1 MGYKHKTMP
10 HILRIDTDPNV
21 SQQNHNGWTGSP
33 AGLTGNRI
41 EHIPDTLTAAAG
53 GAAGSAGKAGTSIPS
68 PFARL
73 YLFDTAF
80 RMVKNNLQPAEL
92 SMYHVLVSHTL
103 DLLEL
108 LFQAGNSD
116 DLTYKLWNRG
126 ERLGKLAS
134 ATGGGGASGL
144 TRHPHQ
150 VLAKALELDFR
161 NELASVQTTTLIY
174 YKGALLGGTSPL
186 TLVFTTP
193 NWEQERQNKFIDPP
207 KSSTG
212 RTLFQ
217 NDYVPLSAR
226 DEGFTTYLRRWYEQ
240 YNNLMPPGGFKEY
253 LYRVFFDSA
262 VVPPVTAGVTLSNFE
277 PIQVRGEST
286 SVLQVLPG
294 MPLYRVREDDV
305 LNDIE
310 ENSDFLMVPT
320 VDYYTRE
327 TSNGAATGV
336 RKPLALASRMDMTGR
351 YVKNTNWNTNTVIMR
366 QRDLGGG
373 FLLSDRFLPGVD
385 NVKYPFVTTDD
396 FLEDFLI
403 KMPYKL
409 NSGRFFTGTPGDM
422 EFLLPV
428 RKEYFSFFRMED
440 LSKQL
445 TLRTEDRGMDRIII
459 AALSIPVKN
468 NRTVIFRKE
477 YNLSNPDTMI
487 EFRAGLACF
496 PFYKITVPD
505 AQLQALNEYNVM
517 LLDASK
523 DDANFHAG
531 RSVRF
536 FQFPQV
542 VNNQPL
548 LVPAPDH
555 RTPKS
560 GPTQAASYYYKVP
573 QAFDLMEVQ
582 LQRNGVPYRGLV
594 LPKFTII
601 SERGYKPFT
610 FAIDFGTSNTHVA
623 YVDTNLGNADP
634 KTLTIS
640 DDKVNLD
647 ADELQMV
654 SLVKP
659 YDGYEAQTP
668 YDRYRLGA
676 KQGQFTEFDT
686 FVRREFVPAIIGG
699 QYGSPFTFPLRTT
712 VYEKTGS
719 ADSGDNLFS
728 KINLGFNIDLET
740 GSTGVNRYVTNL
752 KWLFENQPGDP
763 MNRPRVRA
771 FFETLLLMMRNKI
784 LLNQGNL
791 TDTKITWL
799 APTSMQADTE
809 DKLVAEWENAF
820 RRVFKSTQY
829 FRPNPIPESLAPHF
843 FLVTKGVKSFAD
855 AVNVDIGGGTA
866 DIMLFMKQQ
875 NKYLNT
881 SFRFAGYD
889 IWGGGL
895 NQQGHPSHL
904 KDNGFILNYLQ
915 YRRTLTQAPAPEDQ
929 ILDTFLANND
939 LSAEDIVSLLFRNDT
954 HYKFTQSI
962 VDGRPALRIVLFLH
976 YSAIVYHLVQLIEA
990 NQMGLP
996 RYLTFTGR
1004 GSQYLKMLGSSRRLI
1019 EFTKMLFRAY
1029 TTLPVPPDFEVVLSE
1044 NPKETTANGA
1054 VLFENASSMEK
1065 DKYNSRQTTC
1075 YWGNAPIEQKA
1086 LPSPAE
1092 ASPTQETTGFGA
1104 PVSSWGTYPGQTGQA
1119 SYGSAPAQPTSKVVN
1134 APFEY
1139 RRTKI
1144 GEVSGDRAFHDSVL
1158 TNVKTFLE
1166 KTLTDR
1172 DVAYFL
1178 SEHNIQTPEQY
1189 LSFLVGPDVTRS
1201 GALYDS
1207 YMLART
1213 GLEQEPNQAVSETY
1227 FFLPIKH
1234 ALYELSKMIAG

>member
-1 MGYKHKTMP
+1 MP

-41 EHIPDTLTAAAG
+41 EHIPDTLSGAGG
-53 GAAGSAGKAGTSIPS
+53 GAAGAAAKAGTSIPS

-116 DLTYKLWNRG
+116 DLTYRLWNRG
-126 ERLGKLAS
+126 ERLGKLGS
-134 ATGGGGASGL
+134 ATGGSMSGG
-144 TRHPHQ
+144 RHPHQ

-161 NELASVQTTTLIY
+161 NELAAVQTTTLIY
-174 YKGALLGGTSPL
+174 YKNALLGGTSPL
-186 TLVFTTP
+186 TLVFTSP

-212 RTLFQ
+212 RVLFQ
-217 NDYVPLSAR
+217 NEYVPLHLR

-240 YNNLMPPGGFKEY
+240 YNNQMPQGGFKEY

-262 VVPPVTAGVTLSNFE
+262 VLPPVAAGLTLANFE

-286 SVLQVLPG
+286 STLQVLPG

-310 ENSDFLMVPT
+310 EGSDFVMVPT
-320 VDYYTRE
+320 VDFYTRE
-327 TSNGAATGV
+327 TINGAATDV
-336 RKPLALASRMDMTGR
+336 RKPLALASRMDVAGR
-351 YVKNTNWNTNTVIMR
+351 YVKNTNWNSNTVIMR
-366 QRDLGGG
+366 QRDLGSG
-373 FLLSDRFLPGVD
+373 FLLSERFLPGVD

-396 FLEDFLI
+396 FLEDFLVR
-403 KMPYKL
+403 MPYKL

-428 RKEYFSFFRMED
+428 RKEYFNFFRMED
-440 LSKQL
+440 LARQL
-445 TLRTEDRGMDRIII
+445 TLRTEDRGLDRIII
-459 AALSIPVKN
+459 ASLAIPIRN
-468 NRTVIFRKE
+468 NRTVTFRKE
-477 YNLSNPDTMI
+477 YNLGNPDTML

-496 PFYKITVPD
+496 PFYRITVPD
-505 AQLQALNEYNVM
+505 PALQALNEYTVM
-517 LLDASK
+517 LLDGSK
-523 DDANFHAG
+523 DEANFHAA

-536 FQFPQV
+536 FQFEQV

-548 LVPAPDH
+548 VVAAPEH

-573 QAFDLMEVQ
+573 QAFDLLEVQ
-582 LQRNGVPYRGLV
+582 LQRNGMPYRGLL

-623 YVDTNLGNADP
+623 YTDTNMGNSDP

-654 SLVKP
+654 TLNKP

-668 YDRYRLGA
+668 YARYRLGA
-676 KQGQFTEFDT
+676 GYGQLVEFET
-686 FVRREFVPAIIGG
+686 FIRREFVPPIIGS

-719 ADSGDNLFS
+719 ADAGDNLFN

-771 FFETLLLMMRNKI
+771 FFETLLLLMRNKV

-791 TDTKITWL
+791 NDTKITWL

-809 DKLVAEWENAF
+809 DKLVEEWEKAF
-820 RRVFKSTQY
+820 RRVFKTTQY
-829 FRPNPIPESLAPHF
+829 FRPNPVPESLAPHF
-843 FLVTKGVKSFAD
+843 YLVTKGVKSFAD

-875 NKYLNT
+875 NRYLNT

-895 NQQGHPSHL
+895 NQQGHPSHQ

-915 YRRTLTQAPAPEDQ
+915 YRRTLSQAPAPEDQ

-939 LSAEDIVSLLFRNDT
+939 LSAEDIVSLLFRNND

-962 VDGRPALRIVLFLH
+962 IDGRPALRIVLFLH

-990 NQMGLP
+990 NQMSLP

-1029 TTLPVPPDFEVVLSE
+1029 TNLPVPPDFEVVMSE

-1065 DKYNSRQTTC
+1065 DKYSSRQTVC
-1075 YWGNAPIEQKA
+1075 YWGNAPLEQKA
-1086 LPSPAE
+1086 LPQPADVPP
-1092 ASPTQETTGFGA
+1092 AQSGFGS
-1104 PVSSWGTYPGQTGQA
+1104 PIDTWGNPATYPAGE
-1119 SYGSAPAQPTSKVVN
+1119 PQPTTPPVQVVN

-1144 GEVSGDRAFHDSVL
+1144 GEISGNRTFHDSVL
-1158 TNVKTFLE
+1158 LNVKRFLE
-1166 KTLTDR
+1166 LTLTDR
-1172 DVAYFL
+1172 DIAYYL
-1178 SEHNIQTPEQY
+1178 SEHKIQTPEQY
-1189 LSFLVGPDVTRS
+1189 LSFLIGPDVTRS
-1201 GALYDS
+1201 GAVYDS
-1207 YMLART
+1207 YMLARQ
-1213 GLEQEPNQAVSETY
+1213 GMEQEPNQAISETY
-1227 FFLPIKH
+1227 FFLPLKN
-1234 ALYELSKMIAG
+1234 ALYELSKHIAS

>member
-1 MGYKHKTMP
+1 MP

-41 EHIPDTLTAAAG
+41 EHIPDTLTGAGG
-53 GAAGSAGKAGTSIPS
+53 GAAGAAAKAGTSIPS

-108 LFQAGNSD
+108 LFQAGGSD
-116 DLTYKLWNRG
+116 ELTYRLWNRG
-126 ERLGKLAS
+126 DRLSKLGS
-134 ATGGGGASGL
+134 ATGGNMSGG
-144 TRHPHQ
+144 RHPHQ
-150 VLAKALELDFR
+150 VLAKALDLDFR
-161 NELASVQTTTLIY
+161 NELAAVQTITLIY

-186 TLVFTTP
+186 TLVCTTP

-217 NDYVPLSAR
+217 NEYVPLHGR

-240 YNNLMPPGGFKEY
+240 YNNLLPPGGFKEY
-253 LYRVFFDSA
+253 LYRVFFDSPI
-262 VVPPVTAGVTLSNFE
+262 VPPLANGLTLNNFE
-277 PIQVRGEST
+277 PIQVRDNGSNST
-286 SVLQVLPG
+286 LQVLPG
-294 MPLYRVREDDV
+294 VPLYRVKEADV

-310 ENSDFLMVPT
+310 DNSDFVMQPT
-320 VDYYTRE
+320 VDFYTRE

-336 RKPLALASRMDMTGR
+336 RKPLALASRMDVSGR
-351 YVKNTNWNTNTVIMR
+351 YVKNTTWNASTVIMR
-366 QRDLGGG
+366 QRDLGSG
-373 FLLSDRFLPGVD
+373 FLLSERLLPGVD

-403 KMPYKL
+403 RMPYRL
-409 NSGRFFTGTPGDM
+409 NGARFFTGTPGDM
-422 EFLLPV
+422 EFMLPV
-428 RKEYFSFFRMED
+428 RKEYFSFFTMAD
-440 LSKQL
+440 LEKQL
-445 TLRTEDRGMDRIII
+445 TLRIETRGLDRVII
-459 AALSIPVKN
+459 ATLTIPIRN
-468 NRTVIFRKE
+468 NRTVPFQKE
-477 YNLSNPDTMI
+477 YNLGATRNFGAPGDGPDTML
-487 EFRAGLACF
+487 EFKAGFGFF
-496 PFYKITVPD
+496 PFYRIKVPD
-505 AQLQALNEYNVM
+505 PALQSLNEYTMM
-517 LLDASK
+517 LLDASR
-523 DDANFHAG
+523 DEANFHAA

-536 FQFPQV
+536 FSFEKI
-542 VNNQPL
+542 VNNEPL
-548 LVPAPDH
+548 VVPSPEH

-573 QAFDLMEVQ
+573 QAFDLVEVQ
-582 LQRNGVPYRGLV
+582 LQRNGIPYRGLL
-594 LPKFTII
+594 LPKFTNIN
-601 SERGYKPFT
+601 ERGYKPFT

-623 YVDTNLGNADP
+623 YTDSTMGNADP

-640 DDKVNLD
+640 DDKVLS

-654 SLVKP
+654 TLNKP
-659 YDGYEAQTP
+659 YDGYEANTP
-668 YDRYRLGA
+668 YARYRLAAGY
-676 KQGQFTEFDT
+676 GQLIEFEQ
-686 FVRREFVPAIIGG
+686 FIRREFVPPIVGTS
-699 QYGSPFTFPLRTT
+699 YGSPFTFPLRTT

-719 ADSGDNLFS
+719 VDAGDNLFS
-728 KINLGFNIDLET
+728 KINLGFNIDLEI

-752 KWLFENQPGDP
+752 KWLFENQPGDA

-771 FFETLLLMMRNKI
+771 FFETLLLMMRNKV

-791 TDTKITWL
+791 NDTKVTWL

-809 DKLVAEWENAF
+809 DKLVEEWEKAF
-820 RRVFKSTQY
+820 RRVFKTTQY
-829 FRPNPIPESLAPHF
+829 FRPTPIPESLAPHF
-843 FLVTKGVKSFAD
+843 YLVTKGVKSFAD

-875 NKYLNT
+875 QRYVNT

-895 NQQGHPSHL
+895 NQQGYPSHQ

-915 YRRTLTQAPAPEDQ
+915 YRRTLSQAPAQEDS

-939 LSAEDIVSLLFRNDT
+939 LSAEDIVSLLFRNNE

-990 NQMGLP
+990 GQMTLP

-1029 TTLPVPPDFEVVLSE
+1029 TNLPVPPDFEVILSD

-1054 VLFENASSMEK
+1054 VLFENASLVEK
-1065 DKYNSRQTTC
+1065 EKYNSRQTVC
-1075 YWGNAPIEQKA
+1075 YWGNAPLPQQA
-1086 LPSPAE
+1086 LPAPAD
-1092 ASPTQETTGFGA
+1092 APPAQTGFGA
-1104 PVSSWGTYPGQTGQA
+1104 PIGTWGAGAGTYGN
-1119 SYGSAPAQPTSKVVN
+1119 APQPTTPPVQTVN
-1134 APFEY
+1134 APYEY

-1144 GEVSGDRAFHDSVL
+1144 GEVSNDRAFHDSVL
-1158 TNVKTFLE
+1158 QNIKRFLDL
-1166 KTLTDR
+1166 TLTDR
-1172 DVAYFL
+1172 DIAYYL
-1178 SEHNIQTPEQY
+1178 SEHKIQTPEQY
-1189 LSFLVGPDVTRS
+1189 ISFLCGPDVTRS
-1201 GALYDS
+1201 GAVYDS
-1207 YMLART
+1207 YMLARQ

-1227 FFLPIKH
+1227 FFLPLKH
-1234 ALYELSKMIAG
+1234 ALYELSKLIAS

>member
-1 MGYKHKTMP
+1 MP

-21 SQQNHNGWTGSP
+21 SQQNHNGWTGSQ

-41 EHIPDTLTAAAG
+41 EHIPDTLTGAAG
-53 GAAGSAGKAGTSIPS
+53 GAAGAAAKAGTSIPS

-80 RMVKNNLQPAEL
+80 RMVKNNLQPTEL

-108 LFQAGNSD
+108 LFQAGNTD
-116 DLTYKLWNRG
+116 DLTYKLWNKA
-126 ERLGKLAS
+126 ERLGKLGTAV
-134 ATGGGGASGL
+134 GGAA
-144 TRHPHQ
+144 RHPHQ

-161 NELASVQTTTLIY
+161 NELAAVQTTTLIY

-186 TLVFTTP
+186 TLVFTSP

-212 RTLFQ
+212 RVLFQ
-217 NDYVPLSAR
+217 NDYVPLHSR

-240 YNNLMPPGGFKEY
+240 YNNQLPPGGFKEY
-253 LYRVFFDSA
+253 LYRVFFDSPTA
-262 VVPPVTAGVTLSNFE
+262 PPLSAGLTLANFE

-286 SVLQVLPG
+286 TVLQVLPG
-294 MPLYRVREDDV
+294 VPLYRVREDDV

-310 ENSDFLMVPT
+310 ENSDFVMQPT
-320 VDYYTRE
+320 VDFYTHE
-327 TSNGAATGV
+327 TQNGTATGV
-336 RKPLALASRMDMTGR
+336 RKPLALASRMDVSGR
-351 YVKNTNWNTNTVIMR
+351 YVKNTVWNSNTVIMR
-366 QRDLGGG
+366 QRDLGSG
-373 FLLSDRFLPGVD
+373 FLLSERFLPGVD

-396 FLEDFLI
+396 FLEDFLVQ
-403 KMPYKL
+403 MPYKL
-409 NSGRFFTGTPGDM
+409 NSGRFFTGTNGDM

-428 RKEYFSFFRMED
+428 RKEYFNFFRLED
-440 LSKQL
+440 LPKQL
-445 TLRTEDRGMDRIII
+445 TLRTEDRGLDRIVI
-459 AALSIPVKN
+459 ASLTIPIRN
-468 NRTVIFRKE
+468 SRTVTFRKE
-477 YNLSNPDTMI
+477 YNLGNPDTML

-496 PFYKITVPD
+496 PFYRITLPD
-505 AQLQALNEYNVM
+505 TQLQALNEYTVM

-523 DDANFHAG
+523 DEANFHAG

-536 FQFPQV
+536 FQFDQV

-548 LVPAPDH
+548 VVTAPEH

-573 QAFDLMEVQ
+573 QAFDMIEVQ
-582 LQRNGVPYRGLV
+582 LQRNGMPYRGLV
-594 LPKFTII
+594 LPKFTLIT
-601 SERGYKPFT
+601 ERGFKPFT

-623 YVDTNLGNADP
+623 YSDSNLGNSEP
-634 KTLTIS
+634 KTLSIS

-647 ADELQMV
+647 KDELQMV
-654 SLVKP
+654 ALNKP

-668 YDRYRLGA
+668 YARYHLRNSFGSLIDMES
-676 KQGQFTEFDT
+676 FI
-686 FVRREFVPAIIGG
+686 RREFVPAIIGKE
-699 QYGSPFTFPLRTT
+699 YGSPFTFPLRTT

-719 ADSGDNLFS
+719 ADAGDNLFS

-771 FFETLLLMMRNKI
+771 FFEVMLLLIRNKI

-809 DKLVAEWENAF
+809 DKLVEEWEKAF
-820 RRVFKSTQY
+820 KRVFKTTQY
-829 FRPNPIPESLAPHF
+829 FRPMPIPESLAPHF
-843 FLVTKGVKSFAD
+843 YLVTKGVKSFAD

-875 NKYLNT
+875 NRYLNT

-895 NQQGHPSHL
+895 NQQGHPSHQ

-915 YRRTLTQAPAPEDQ
+915 YRRTLSQAPAPEDA

-939 LSAEDIVSLLFRNDT
+939 LSAEDIVSLLFRNND

-990 NQMGLP
+990 NDLTLP

-1029 TTLPVPPDFEVVLSE
+1029 STLPVPPDFEVVMSD

-1054 VLFENASSMEK
+1054 VLFENASPMEK
-1065 DKYNSRQTTC
+1065 AKYDTRQTAC
-1075 YWGNAPIEQKA
+1075 YWGNAPLEQKA
-1086 LPSPAE
+1086 LPAPAE
-1092 ASPTQETTGFGA
+1092 AQQDSSFGA
-1104 PVSSWGTYPGQTGQA
+1104 PITSWGSQSPKNQSVAPGQ
-1119 SYGSAPAQPTSKVVN
+1119 KVVN

-1144 GEVSGDRAFHDSVL
+1144 GEVGQDRAFHDSVL
-1158 TNVKTFLE
+1158 TNVKLFLE

-1172 DVAYFL
+1172 DIAYFL
-1178 SEHNIQTPEQY
+1178 SEHKIQTPEQY
-1189 LSFLVGPDVTRS
+1189 LPFLLGSDVTRN

-1207 YMLART
+1207 YMLARM
-1213 GLEQEPNQAVSETY
+1213 GMEQEPNQAISETY
-1227 FFLPIKH
+1227 FFLPLKH
-1234 ALYELSKMIAG
+1234 ALYELSKQIAG

>member
-1 MGYKHKTMP
+1 MP

-41 EHIPDTLTAAAG
+41 EHIPDTLTGAAG
-53 GAAGSAGKAGTSIPS
+53 GAAGAAAKAGTSIPS

-80 RMVKNNLQPAEL
+80 RMVKNNLQPAEI

-126 ERLGKLAS
+126 DRLGKLGA
-134 ATGGGGASGL
+134 AVGGSINGG
-144 TRHPHQ
+144 RHPHQ

-161 NELASVQTTTLIY
+161 NELAAVQTTTLIY

-193 NWEQERQNKFIDPP
+193 NWEQERQNKFIDLP

-212 RTLFQ
+212 RLLFQ
-217 NDYVPLSAR
+217 NDYVPLNTR

-262 VVPPVTAGVTLSNFE
+262 VVPPVAAGVTLSNFE

-310 ENSDFLMVPT
+310 EGSEFLMVPT

-336 RKPLALASRMDMTGR
+336 RKPLALASRMDVSGR
-351 YVKNTNWNTNTVIMR
+351 YVKNTTWNSNTVIMR
-366 QRDLGGG
+366 QRDLGSG
-373 FLLSDRFLPGVD
+373 FLLAERFLPGVD

-403 KMPYKL
+403 RMPYKL

-428 RKEYFSFFRMED
+428 RKAYFSFFRMED
-440 LSKQL
+440 LARQL
-445 TLRTEDRGMDRIII
+445 TLQTEDRGLDRIII
-459 AALSIPVKN
+459 ATLTIPIRN
-468 NRTVIFRKE
+468 NRTVNFRKE
-477 YNLSNPDTMI
+477 YNLGNPDTMI
-487 EFRAGLACF
+487 EFRAGIACF

-505 AQLQALNEYNVM
+505 AALQALNEYSVM

-523 DDANFHAG
+523 DEVNFHAG
-531 RSVRF
+531 RSVKF
-536 FQFPQV
+536 FQFGQV

-548 LVPAPDH
+548 LVPAPDY

-573 QAFDLMEVQ
+573 QAFDLMEIE
-582 LQRNGVPYRGLV
+582 LQRNGAPYRGLL

-623 YVDTNLGNADP
+623 YTDNNIGNTDP

-654 SLVKP
+654 TLNKP
-659 YDGYEAQTP
+659 YDGYEANTR
-668 YDRYRLGA
+668 YERYRLPVSY
-676 KQGQFTEFDT
+676 GQLPEMERFI
-686 FVRREFVPAIIGG
+686 RREFVPAIVG
-699 QYGSPFTFPLRTT
+699 QPYGSPFAFPLRTT

-719 ADSGDNLFS
+719 SDSGDNLFS
-728 KINLGFNIDLET
+728 KINLGFNIDLED

-752 KWLFENQPGDP
+752 KWLFENQPGDA

-771 FFETLLLMMRNKI
+771 FFETLLLLMRNKI
-784 LLNQGNL
+784 LLNQGNMN
-791 TDTKITWL
+791 DTKITWL

-820 RRVFKSTQY
+820 RRVFKTTQY
-829 FRPNPIPESLAPHF
+829 FRPVPVPESLAPHF
-843 FLVTKGVKSFAD
+843 YLVTKGVKSFAD

-939 LSAEDIVSLLFRNDT
+939 LSAEDIVSLLFRNDA

-976 YSAIVYHLVQLIEA
+976 YSAIVYHLVQVIEA
-990 NQMGLP
+990 NDMSLP

-1004 GSQYLKMLGSSRRLI
+1004 GSQYLKMMGSSRRLI

-1029 TTLPVPPDFEVVLSE
+1029 TTLPVPPDFEVLLSE

-1054 VLFENASSMEK
+1054 VLFENASPVEK

-1075 YWGNAPIEQKA
+1075 YWGNAPLEQRT
-1086 LPSPAE
+1086 LPSPAQDVP
-1092 ASPTQETTGFGA
+1092 AA
-1104 PVSSWGTYPGQTGQA
+1104 TGQA
-1119 SYGSAPAQPTSKVVN
+1119 SFGDPVTNWGTPPPPAQPAYGSAPTQPSQVVN

-1158 TNVKTFLE
+1158 TNVKMFLE

-1172 DVAYFL
+1172 DVAYFM
-1178 SEHNIQTPEQY
+1178 SEHKIQTPEQY

-1213 GLEQEPNQAVSETY
+1213 GMEQEPNQAVSETY
-1227 FFLPIKH
+1227 FFLPLKH
-1234 ALYELSKMIAG
+1234 ALYELSKQIAS